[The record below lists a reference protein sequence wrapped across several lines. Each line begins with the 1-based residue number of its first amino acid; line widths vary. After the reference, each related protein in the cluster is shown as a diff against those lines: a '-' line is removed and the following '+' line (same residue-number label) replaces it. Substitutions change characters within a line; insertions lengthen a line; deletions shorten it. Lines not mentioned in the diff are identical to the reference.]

1 MRRREFLGCVGG
13 AMAWPAVARAQQ
25 QTMPMIGF
33 LSGRSPEDSKLHL
46 DGFLRGLGAFGYI
59 DGKTAKVEYRWANGH
74 YDQLRK
80 LAGELTALHPAILV
94 AAGGAPSARAAKFG
108 HDIHPHHFCG
118 WRFRERGDCHE
129 SQPARREH
137 HGRRLDERRTY
148 RKAARLAGAAP
159 SGRHAY
165 WFSDQ

>member
-1 MRRREFLGCVGG
+1 MSPTEKIGGRTDGAAPCHPCGSRRR
-13 AMAWPAVARAQQ
+13 
-25 QTMPMIGF
+25 T
-33 LSGRSPEDSKLHL
+33 
-46 DGFLRGLGAFGYI
+46 FGSSRE
-59 DGKTAKVEYRWANGH
+59 V
-74 YDQLRK
+74 
-80 LAGELTALHPAILV
+80 
-94 AAGGAPSARAAKFG
+94 G

-159 SGRHAY
+159 SGRHPIGFLTNKKGVQSSLRANDFELAVAAMGRESLVVGASNDEEIDSS
-165 WFSDQ
+165 FSTLTQKKLAGWSSKTIPFLIPDASASFN